1 MFFLRLSREAPRHD
15 VSRGG
20 QIIPS
25 SLEVAESYHLYLIKI
40 TQPLTSLEELRII
53 PSLRL
58 SRDQNQTIPTSLE
71 YQNHTILTSLEGRNH
86 TISTYLEGQ
95 NHTISTSLEGKNHTI
110 SVPLIP
116 SLHLSRNSTI
126 PSLLLSRLT
135 TIPSLHLS
143 RFTTIPSLLLS
154 RFTTIPS
161 LHLLRFTTIPFP
173 HLAMG
178 VIKEFIPSGKVIFHL
193 MSFIGDRCVNSK
205 NGLFLQLLIPKE
217 IPTCQ
222 YTSIQ
227 YSRKYC
233 GCLEIC

>member
-1 MFFLRLSREAPRHD
+1 MFFLRISREAPRHD

-25 SLEVAESYHLYLIKI
+25 SLEVAESYHLYLIKN

-110 SVPLIP
+110 SAPLEGQNHTNFT
-116 SLHLSRNSTI
+116 SLKELHHTMSTSLKECNHRTVLFDYLLEYEQCDQKNSYLMSYVLCRGTVCHFNYNPHVVGRFSRN
-126 PSLLLSRLT
+126 RNNE
-135 TIPSLHLS
+135 
-143 RFTTIPSLLLS
+143 
-154 RFTTIPS
+154 
-161 LHLLRFTTIPFP
+161 
-173 HLAMG
+173 
-178 VIKEFIPSGKVIFHL
+178 KKSGL
-193 MSFIGDRCVNSK
+193 DDREK
-205 NGLFLQLLIPKE
+205 
-217 IPTCQ
+217 
-222 YTSIQ
+222 
-227 YSRKYC
+227 
-233 GCLEIC
+233 

>member
-1 MFFLRLSREAPRHD
+1 MRRPFPPAPRQALSLDSHIYLAGDNQVMFFLRLSREAARHD

-40 TQPLTSLEELRII
+40 TQPLTSLEELKII

-110 SVPLIP
+110 SVPL
-116 SLHLSRNSTI
+116 SL
-126 PSLLLSRLT
+126 
-135 TIPSLHLS
+135 
-143 RFTTIPSLLLS
+143 
-154 RFTTIPS
+154 
-161 LHLLRFTTIPFP
+161 
-173 HLAMG
+173 
-178 VIKEFIPSGKVIFHL
+178 
-193 MSFIGDRCVNSK
+193 
-205 NGLFLQLLIPKE
+205 
-217 IPTCQ
+217 
-222 YTSIQ
+222 
-227 YSRKYC
+227 
-233 GCLEIC
+233 